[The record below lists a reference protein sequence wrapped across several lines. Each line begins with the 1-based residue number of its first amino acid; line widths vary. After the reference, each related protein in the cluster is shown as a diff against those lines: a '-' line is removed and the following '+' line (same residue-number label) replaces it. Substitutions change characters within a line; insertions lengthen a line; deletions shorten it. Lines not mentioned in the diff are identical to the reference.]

1 MDNTTVIGFVVNG
14 LMGIV
19 MWFMRTTLSDLKDNN
34 KELRHD
40 LEMVKNTYFK
50 RADFVEFKE
59 ELFARL
65 DRDHAD
71 IIRQISNK
79 Q

>member
-1 MDNTTVIGFVVNG
+1 MDNSIIHWVVNG

-19 MWFMRTTLSDLKDNN
+19 MWFMKTTLSDLKEQN
-34 KELRHD
+34 KEFRHD
-40 LEMVKNTYFK
+40 LEYVKNTYFK
-50 RADFVEFKE
+50 RADFTEFKE

-65 DRDHAD
+65 DRDHDD
-71 IIRQISNK
+71 IIRQISNR